1 MGKKKQKLKRIASPY
16 NLKETLGYFIRNFIG
31 PSVKNKGIVEYIPSS
46 YILNEGVIPK
56 YNVAFIGDIMDMRGK
71 SEIISENLKEFVRDC
86 DYLIGNF
93 EATITKAKGAY
104 MCQKHIPQ
112 IMNALADLFPPE
124 KTYLSMANN
133 HAGDFGK
140 EIFLESVDKLHSRGF
155 NIFGWDDQPYWDIN
169 KDLRVTAATAWSN
182 QKMDYVFMLKNAGQ
196 YVKKN
201 VFNLLYPHFGYE
213 LELYPRPKTVEE
225 GKKWIKKFD
234 AIIGTHS
241 HVPQAVTAVKSENNN
256 GINKLIAYSLG
267 DFCIEEKL
275 KHYHYGIVLKI
286 EIGQNNAGIWQIG
299 LIEWHFTCCKSL
311 SETECIT
318 TIVPK
323 FPYLK

>member
-1 MGKKKQKLKRIASPY
+1 LFDNGIGHRLIRKLKR
-16 NLKETLGYFIRNFIG
+16 
-31 PSVKNKGIVEYIPSS
+31 
-46 YILNEGVIPK
+46 
-56 YNVAFIGDIMDMRGK
+56 
-71 SEIISENLKEFVRDC
+71 EFK
-86 DYLIGNF
+86 I
-93 EATITKAKGAY
+93 
-104 MCQKHIPQ
+104 Q
-112 IMNALADLFPPE
+112 
-124 KTYLSMANN
+124 KTYLSHWHEDHVSGCALFKKHEYYCHNLDIPPLRDLDLFIDLYGVKGTPAEKEFYPIMQFLKIEPLNDIKIIRDN
-133 HAGDFGK
+133 DLIPIKDDLSVRVIHTPGDFGK

-155 NIFGWDDQPYWDIN
+155 NVFGWDEQPYWDIN

-201 VFNLLYPHFGYE
+201 VFNLFYPHWGYE

-241 HVPQAVTAVKSENNN
+241 HVPQAVTAVESENNN

-286 EIGQNNAGIWQIG
+286 GIGQNNAGIWQIG